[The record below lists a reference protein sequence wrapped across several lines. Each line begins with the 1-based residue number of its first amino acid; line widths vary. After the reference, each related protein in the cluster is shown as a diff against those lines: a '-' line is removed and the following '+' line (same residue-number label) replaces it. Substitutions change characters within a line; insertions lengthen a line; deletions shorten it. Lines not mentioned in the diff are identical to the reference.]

1 MNIQTEKIEIVKM
14 ILETDNE
21 RILKSIKNIF
31 KKEGR
36 TDFWNSLTP
45 EQKKEIE
52 LGIEEIDQGETDDY
66 DEFMKNHR

>member
-1 MNIQTEKIEIVKM
+1 MNIQAEKIKIVKM

-31 KKEGR
+31 KKESK
-36 TDFWNSLTP
+36 TDFWNSLSP

-52 LGIEEIDQGETDDY
+52 LGLEEIDQGETVDY